1 MTRRCRNPWPDR
13 GRGLLVL
20 SLPASKLYLSG
31 HIMFELLLSHFVH
44 CISRFVRMVILPVF
58 NVIGFFTFHQF
69 FRARRVC
76 STDSKP
82 YVLAF

>member
-20 SLPASKLYLSG
+20 SLPALKLYLSG

-44 CISRFVRMVILPVF
+44 CISRFVRMVKYYRFSMSSVSLLSISSSELDVC
-58 NVIGFFTFHQF
+58 VLRIQSRTF
-69 FRARRVC
+69 
-76 STDSKP
+76 
-82 YVLAF
+82 